1 MIVTPTPFIH
11 HFKYT
16 LKNKSNSQN
25 YETPDFESE
34 IQKVQSRVKRIQNGE
49 EEKPLAQAR
58 LSWEDEQVLHQ
69 FDDQKPVTK
78 TDSSD
83 FQKEYQRPAIRSD
96 IQIGPDLPSDNL
108 DETL

>member
-1 MIVTPTPFIH
+1 MIVTPTSFIH

-25 YETPDFESE
+25 YETPDFENE
-34 IQKVQSRVKRIQNGE
+34 IQKVQSRVNRIQNGE

-69 FDDQKPVTK
+69 FDDEIPVKKPQNGN
-78 TDSSD
+78 
-83 FQKEYQRPAIRSD
+83 FQKEYQKPEEVSD
-96 IQIGPDLPSDNL
+96 MKVGPVLPNNII